1 VAGTRQPRR
10 LALLVV
16 ATAAVG
22 ALSGCSP
29 GRITESMRVL
39 ADISAG
45 EEPSPLKETTAPP
58 VRRPIAFE
66 VDGRRHRADLY
77 LPADGALAGMV
88 LVPGVAP
95 AGRYDPKLVAFATT
109 LARARFEVLV
119 PDLPRL
125 RALQV
130 SGDDARVLAD
140 AAIHLDRRSAGQPL
154 AMTAISFAAGPAVA
168 ALFEPDMKD
177 RVSLLITVGGYYDLQ
192 AVITFFTTGYYRA
205 DAKAPWQYRRPNAY
219 GKWVFVLSNAP
230 RLDDPAD
237 TRALEAMARRK
248 IGDPDADV
256 SDLTEGL
263 GPDGRAVE
271 ALLANR
277 DPDQVPALLAA
288 LPPAIVAEV
297 HALDLSRRDLR
308 NVDAHFVLV
317 HGRDDPIIPETE
329 SIAFA
334 AAAAP
339 GRAELFLLE
348 GLHHVDASDLDLID
362 KLTLLDAV
370 YTVLSF
376 RDGSGPPTR
385 GHEPIPFVN

>member
-1 VAGTRQPRR
+1 VAGRWLFWRF
-10 LALLVV
+10 ALLIM
-16 ATAAVG
+16 ATTAVG
-22 ALSGCSP
+22 ALSGCSL
-29 GRITESMRVL
+29 GRVTESVRVL

-45 EEPSPLKETTAPP
+45 EEPSALKETTAKPM
-58 VRRPIAFE
+58 RRSIAFE
-66 VDGRRHRADLY
+66 VDGRQHRADLY
-77 LPADGALAGMV
+77 LPGDEALAGMV

-95 AGRYDPKLVAFATT
+95 AGRNDPKLVAFANT

-205 DAKAPWQYRRPNAY
+205 DARAPWQYRRPNAY

-237 TRALEAMARRK
+237 RLALEAMARRK
-248 IGDPDADV
+248 IGDPEADI
-256 SDLTEGL
+256 SDLTKDL

-277 DPDQVPALLAA
+277 NPDQVPDLLAA
-288 LPPAIVAEV
+288 LPPAIAAEV
-297 HALDLSRRDLR
+297 RALDLSHRDIRALD
-308 NVDAHFVLV
+308 VHFVLV
-317 HGRDDPIIPETE
+317 HARDDPVIPETE

-334 AAAAP
+334 AATP
-339 GRAELFLLE
+339 GHAELFLLD
-348 GLHHVDASDLDLID
+348 GLHHVDASGLGLVD
-362 KLTLLDAV
+362 KLKLVDAV
-370 YTVLSF
+370 HTVLAF
-376 RDGSGPPTR
+376 RDGPGRPADEKP
-385 GHEPIPFVN
+385 

>member
-1 VAGTRQPRR
+1 MRRRVVRR
-10 LALLVV
+10 LVLLAV
-16 ATAAVG
+16 ATAAIG

-29 GRITESMRVL
+29 GRFTESMRVL

-45 EEPSPLKETTAPP
+45 EGPSPLKEATAPP
-58 VRRPIAFE
+58 LRRPIAFE
-66 VDGRRHRADLY
+66 VDGRKRRADLY

-95 AGRYDPKLVAFATT
+95 AGRDDPKLVAFANT

-125 RALQV
+125 RALRV

-140 AAIHLDRRSAGQPL
+140 AAIHLDRRSNARPL

-168 ALFEPDMKD
+168 ALFEPDMKG
-177 RVSLLITVGGYYDLQ
+177 RVAMLITVGGYYDLQ
-192 AVITFFTTGYYRA
+192 AVITFFTTGNFRA
-205 DAKAPWQYRRPNAY
+205 GAEAPWRYRRPNAY

-237 TRALEAMARRK
+237 ARALEAMARRK
-248 IGDPDADV
+248 IGDPGADV
-256 SDLTEGL
+256 SDLIEGL
-263 GPDGRAVE
+263 GPDGRAVD

-277 DPDQVPALLAA
+277 DPDRVPALIAA
-288 LPPAIVAEV
+288 LPPAIVAEIQ
-297 HALDLSRRDLR
+297 ALDLSRRDLR
-308 NVDAHFVLV
+308 AVNTHFVLV
-317 HGRDDPIIPETE
+317 HARDDPIIPETE

-339 GRAELFLLE
+339 GRAELFLLD
-348 GLHHVDASDLDLID
+348 GLHHVDASDLGLAD
-362 KLTLLDAV
+362 KLRLFDAV
-370 YTVLSF
+370 YTVLAF
-376 RDGSGPPTR
+376 RDGSGRRVDGKP
-385 GHEPIPFVN
+385 

>member
-1 VAGTRQPRR
+1 VPGTRQTRR

-29 GRITESMRVL
+29 GRVTESMRVL

-45 EEPSPLKETTAPP
+45 EEPSALKETTAPP
-58 VRRPIAFE
+58 MRRPITFE
-66 VDGRRHRADLY
+66 VDGRQHRADLY

-95 AGRYDPKLVAFATT
+95 DGRDDPKLVAFANT

-130 SGDDARVLAD
+130 SGDDARILAD

-205 DAKAPWQYRRPNAY
+205 GAEAPWQYRRPNAY

-248 IGDPDADV
+248 IADPDADV
-256 SDLTEGL
+256 SDLIEGL
-263 GPDGRAVE
+263 GPDGLAVE
-271 ALLANR
+271 ALLANH
-277 DPDQVPALLAA
+277 DPDRVPALLAA
-288 LPPAIVAEV
+288 LPPAIGDEI

-308 NVDAHFVLV
+308 AVDAHFVLI
-317 HGRDDPIIPETE
+317 HARDDPIIPETE
-329 SIAFA
+329 SLAFA
-334 AAAAP
+334 AAAAS
-339 GRAELFLLE
+339 GRAELYVLD
-348 GLHHVDASDLDLID
+348 GLHHVDASDLGLVD
-362 KLTLLDAV
+362 KLRLLDAV
-370 YTVLSF
+370 YTVLAF
-376 RDGSGPPTR
+376 RGGSDRPTDER
-385 GHEPIPFVN
+385 P